1 MKYILLASIIFVF
14 ACNQQGMSDEH
25 RQKIKEETA
34 DRKIKRITD
43 ADILNAA
50 KARAEKLYKSIDT
63 NKYNFSTSNEQI
75 KWVSMKDTL
84 TNVYEKNM
92 QEAYQYSL
100 DQGLELYDN
109 IEEVENAIIVYTK
122 PEVISDSLQGF
133 WIISLDKKEVIR
145 ALK

>member
-1 MKYILLASIIFVF
+1 MKYILLASIIIVF
-14 ACNQQGMSDEH
+14 SCNQQGMSDEH

-50 KARAEKLYKSIDT
+50 KVRAEKLYKSIDT
-63 NKYNFSTSNEQI
+63 NKYNSSTSNEQI

-84 TNVYEKNM
+84 ANVYEKNM

-109 IEEVENAIIVYTK
+109 IEEVENAVIVYTK
-122 PEVISDSLQGF
+122 PEIIDDSLQGF